1 VSHKFFQYINQISKS
16 MMQNI
21 LTIFL
26 QCLALLSL
34 VESMHQQT
42 ITAFSPN
49 PIDRISNDLSALKCS
64 VTARHILLPKSTEVV
79 LALKQ
84 KIRNRVCDKERPIY
98 IEDAFALAAEKYS
111 QDYKTKGKGGLVG
124 TLIRQ
129 GHYPCPKLD
138 QAFYRLPLGEI
149 SGPIESSYG
158 YHLVLIC
165 ERRNC
170 PRIDGEHTR
179 IIRKGQDG
187 TKAVLVGPKGSKN
200 VESES
205 TDFGFGQLAFWTA
218 TGLAG
223 GVMAD
228 LAASTAGVLSTLPQ

>member
-1 VSHKFFQYINQISKS
+1 MANYPRSPSRFVGNFSYFN
-16 MMQNI
+16 
-21 LTIFL
+21 
-26 QCLALLSL
+26 CSL
-34 VESMHQQT
+34 NYLYPLYSYLNLWNNLH
-42 ITAFSPN
+42 N
-49 PIDRISNDLSALKCS
+49 SALKCS

-158 YHLVLIC
+158 YHLVL
-165 ERRNC
+165 
-170 PRIDGEHTR
+170 
-179 IIRKGQDG
+179 
-187 TKAVLVGPKGSKN
+187 
-200 VESES
+200 
-205 TDFGFGQLAFWTA
+205 
-218 TGLAG
+218 
-223 GVMAD
+223 
-228 LAASTAGVLSTLPQ
+228 